1 MAEWV
6 SSEGVRLHHPNREK
20 ASSKTTK
27 FVIILL
33 ILVSVVL
40 MALQAI
46 GGWSK
51 LEGAQVV
58 QIGFMVVYL
67 ILGYYVARWSRG
79 AAILTAALA
88 VFVLIFAAIA
98 GPEWFAR
105 DKDGFSNPAFNES
118 VVGLITLL
126 LIPVSVLLIGFAMSG
141 FQQDWN
147 VEEEVA
153 GGRRDYDSP
162 EYGGAP
168 AAA

>member
-6 SSEGVRLHHPNREK
+6 TSEGVRLHHPNQEK

-33 ILVSVVL
+33 ILISVVL
-40 MALQAI
+40 MAIQTI

-51 LEGAQVV
+51 LQGAQPV

-67 ILGYYVARWSRG
+67 VLAYYVARWSRG
-79 AAILTAALA
+79 AVILTAALA
-88 VFVLIFAAIA
+88 IFVLIFAAIA

-105 DKDGFSNPAFNES
+105 DKSGFSNPEINEAI
-118 VVGLITLL
+118 VGLITLL
-126 LIPVSVLLIGFAMSG
+126 LVPVQILLIGFAMSG
-141 FQQDWN
+141 FQQAWN

-153 GGRRDYDSP
+153 GSRREYDTP
-162 EYGGAP
+162 GVGDAP

>member
-6 SSEGVRLHHPNREK
+6 TSEGVHLHHPNREK
-20 ASSKTTK
+20 GSSRTTK

-33 ILVSVVL
+33 ILISVVL
-40 MALQAI
+40 MALQTI

-51 LEGAQVV
+51 LEGATPVQV
-58 QIGFMVVYL
+58 GFMVVYL
-67 ILGYYVARWSRG
+67 ILAYYVARWSRG

-88 VFVLIFAAIA
+88 IFVLIFAAIA

-105 DKDGFSNPAFNES
+105 DKSGLSNSEFNEP
-118 VVGLITLL
+118 VVGMITLL

-141 FQQDWN
+141 FQQNWN

-153 GGRRDYDSP
+153 GSRRDYDP
-162 EYGGAP
+162 GYGDAP